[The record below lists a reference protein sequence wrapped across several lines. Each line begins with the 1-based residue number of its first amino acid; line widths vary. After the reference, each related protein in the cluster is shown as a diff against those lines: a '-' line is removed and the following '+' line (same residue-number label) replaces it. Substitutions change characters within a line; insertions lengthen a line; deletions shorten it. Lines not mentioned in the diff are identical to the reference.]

1 MPTLDTLVIYVP
13 VAVVMA
19 FTPGP
24 ATLFVLSRAASLGRR
39 TGLISAAGIMSG
51 TAVLIV
57 LAAAGLTGVLAASP
71 AAFEIVK
78 DAGAAYLVYLG
89 VRAWRAAAGA
99 DPFAGAPSS
108 AIPPGRAYR
117 DGIVTE
123 LLNPKAALFYASVLP
138 QFVDPRRGAPALQV
152 LALGAVFCAR
162 ASVALSLIAFGA
174 GSMMVRIARR
184 PAWLVIAR
192 RVFGAVLF
200 GVGLRLAAGRAH

>member
-57 LAAAGLTGVLAASP
+57 LAAAGLT
-71 AAFEIVK
+71 
-78 DAGAAYLVYLG
+78 
-89 VRAWRAAAGA
+89 
-99 DPFAGAPSS
+99 
-108 AIPPGRAYR
+108 
-117 DGIVTE
+117 E

-152 LALGAVFCAR
+152 LALGAVFCAL

-200 GVGLRLAAGRAH
+200 GLGLRLAAGRAH